1 MAGISSSFSRDL
13 VNWTPKEFGLF
24 QLSGNQ
30 TTDIA
35 ITDPIKFNTVVLNN
49 MAFDPATYRVTLKAN
64 KTYCISSALYIFCS
78 ANTGYAQYRIYDVTN
93 ASLIGMTGTAL
104 ISTYITNHGTQENIE
119 HYITPSI
126 DTVIEIRLYSINSL
140 HTIYAIGSYLK
151 IQEIETFAPSR
162 AKWQYEYV
170 SPLLDLTCSGPAGW
184 ATIRAVGIFYK
195 TSNGAWKL
203 NFNIVGA
210 AGINTD
216 FSVTVTGVTFKNVAN
231 NYQAISVGSVGGFIT
246 YNYATP
252 NSSVVRCTYNANV
265 TSIRVSGDVEL
276 DAKPTGYDIPSD
288 V

>member
-13 VNWTPKEFGLF
+13 VNWTPKEYAYIT
-24 QLSGNQ
+24 LSVNQ
-30 TTDIA
+30 VAGVA
-35 ITDPIKFNTVVLNN
+35 ITNPVRFDTMVGN
-49 MAFDPATYRVTLKAN
+49 MTFDPTTYRITLKAN
-64 KTYCISSALYIFCS
+64 KTYRLKASIVGVYSGI
-78 ANTGYAQYRIYDVTN
+78 NGYSYFELHSVTAGGRVGTIAHVRSVTTAAADKSNYSDVF
-93 ASLIGMTGTAL
+93 LIV
-104 ISTYITNHGTQENIE
+104 
-119 HYITPSI
+119 TPAV
-126 DTVIEIRLYSINSL
+126 DTVIDIRLNAVSL
-140 HTIYAIGSYLK
+140 LTTIYRDYSHWE
-151 IQEIETFAPSR
+151 IQEIDTFAPSR
-162 AKWQYEYV
+162 AKWQHEYV
-170 SPLLDLTCSGPAGW
+170 SPLLDLTCGGPAGW
-184 ATIRAVGIFYK
+184 VTTRAVGVFYK